1 MSNDDAKTIIT
12 EEVNRVSQASTELG
26 FPVDSEAQ
34 ELLKRYLIEG
44 HDAGLIQS
52 YDEFPRV
59 TATLVAGSMHIIERN
74 RTRRNQPLVITPNLI
89 DTCWYHAYP
98 VDAQTY
104 YILIFAN

>member
-59 TATLVAGSMHIIERN
+59 TATLVTGSMHIIER
-74 RTRRNQPLVITPNLI
+74 
-89 DTCWYHAYP
+89 YP
-98 VDAQTY
+98 CPAR
-104 YILIFAN
+104 